1 MNKDPFFER
10 ENKKQLDKV
19 LERAKSGDVFA
30 VFTLGE
36 YFHEG
41 ILVDKDVDAAAKWYK
56 LAADEG
62 HAGAVEKLQKMFADG
77 EISEMYIPPPY
88 IPHKK
93 KSSNPFSNRNKKS
106 VRKKSYD
113 GNFASDIDA
122 EIVAGIFHDGKDDD
136 ESSLDFFSYKNNYKG
151 D

>member
-10 ENKKQLDKV
+10 ENKKQLNKV

-77 EISEMYIPPPY
+77 EISEMYIPPP
-88 IPHKK
+88 
-93 KSSNPFSNRNKKS
+93 
-106 VRKKSYD
+106 
-113 GNFASDIDA
+113 
-122 EIVAGIFHDGKDDD
+122 
-136 ESSLDFFSYKNNYKG
+136 
-151 D
+151 